1 MIRNDFEYEQA
12 HRRLADAK
20 KSLAKQEAALRTL
33 GVGHV
38 EQKRALDPLRSLCLE
53 LEAEIDEYDGLKRGD
68 VDPIESFQHLGRA
81 LVGLRIAAGLT
92 QRQLAER
99 LGVHESQVSR
109 DERNEYHGLTVERAT
124 RIFNA
129 LGVKATTAFTVP
141 PRQDGVSPQPRP
153 RKKPVEAKTGPSVKR
168 RRAASS

>member
-1 MIRNDFEYEQA
+1 MIRNDIEYEET
-12 HRRLADAK
+12 HRRLAAAK
-20 KSLAKQEAALRTL
+20 KSLAKQEAAMRTL
-33 GVGHV
+33 GLGQA
-38 EQKRALDPLRSLCLE
+38 ELKRALDPLRSLCLE

-129 LGVKATTAFTVP
+129 LGVKVTTAFAVP
-141 PRQDGVSPQPRP
+141 PREDGTSPQPRAG
-153 RKKPVEAKTGPSVKR
+153 KKPAKAKPSAPARR